1 VGENTMK
8 FVKVSSAAIGILMLL
23 QWVFFIVSGN
33 VPEFETT
40 PISISFHIF
49 IEVLTA
55 VLLIF
60 ASLICKKRTVRE
72 TLLLYGQGMLGYT
85 VINSAGYFAQSGQWL
100 FLAMFAVLLAVS
112 IINSIQLFKQREL

>member
-1 VGENTMK
+1 MK
-8 FVKVSSAAIGILMLL
+8 FVRVSSAAIGILMLL
-23 QWVFFIVSGN
+23 QWVFFVVSGN

-55 VLLIF
+55 LLLIF
-60 ASLICKKRTVRE
+60 ASVLCKKKYRE

-85 VINSAGYFAQSGQWL
+85 VINSAGYFAQSGQWA
-100 FLAMFAVLLAVS
+100 FLAMFVVLLIIS
-112 IINSIQLFKQREL
+112 IFNTIQLFKSREF